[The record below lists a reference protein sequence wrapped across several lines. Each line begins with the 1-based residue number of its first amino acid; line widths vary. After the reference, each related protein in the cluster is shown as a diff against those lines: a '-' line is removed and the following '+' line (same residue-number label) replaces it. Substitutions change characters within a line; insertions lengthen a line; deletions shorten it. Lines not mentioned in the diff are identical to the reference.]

1 MSIEQRGSRPT
12 EVPAA
17 PHAPADFFADL
28 RGSVEALTDGVV
40 DQIMAGEEAYT
51 ESPLSRD
58 LLHSI
63 VSENIAALLDALTG
77 RSDSLD
83 AARRAGRVK
92 AEHGIPMASL
102 LHAYRL
108 AGLRLW
114 DELILRSGA
123 PERAEALL
131 RVSSEVWGIID
142 RFSSA
147 AADSY
152 RLYIDERDRRD
163 QQARSVMV
171 LSLLDGS
178 AAPGEVRGLL
188 RAIDLPEHARYL
200 VVAAER
206 KTSGE
211 DPVPTVPRLLRD
223 VGIASAWT
231 IWKGEFVGLVAAE
244 AGEGLEST
252 VGRICSIAT
261 SRVGISRS
269 FGQLTAAPGAVAQAR
284 RSIEC
289 MVRGEVGVHRYGSAP
304 VDLLLVAQ
312 PGIAAEVTSEV
323 LGPIISA
330 QLQDGPVLLD
340 TLEAWFAAEGS
351 TNDAGRALHC
361 HRNTVLYRLGRI
373 ADLTGR
379 SVSRPAEAAELYVA
393 LRAVRLGTAG

>member
-1 MSIEQRGSRPT
+1 MSIDQRGSR
-12 EVPAA
+12 
-17 PHAPADFFADL
+17 APAPLGPQASASFFGEL
-28 RGSVEALTDGVV
+28 RDSVEALTDGVV
-40 DQIMAGEEAYT
+40 DQIITGEEAYT
-51 ESPLSRD
+51 GSPLSRE

-108 AGLRLW
+108 AGLQLW
-114 DELILRSGA
+114 DEMILRSGT

-152 RLYIDERDRRD
+152 RLFIDERDRRD

-178 AAPGEVRGLL
+178 AAPGEVGGLL
-188 RAIDLPEHARYL
+188 RALDLPEHARYL

-231 IWKGEFVGLVAAE
+231 TWKGEFVGLLAAE
-244 AGEGLEST
+244 HGEPLEPT
-252 VGRICSIAT
+252 VERICSVAT
-261 SRVGISRS
+261 SRLGISRS
-269 FGQLTAAPGAVAQAR
+269 FGQLSAAPDAVAQAR
-284 RSIEC
+284 SSIEC
-289 MVRGEVGVHRYGSAP
+289 IPRGGVGVHRYGSAP

-312 PGIAAEVTSEV
+312 PGIAAEVQGEV
-323 LGPIISA
+323 LGPILSA

-340 TLEAWFAAEGS
+340 TLEAWFAADGS

-379 SVSRPAEAAELYVA
+379 SVARPAEAAELYVA
-393 LRAVRLGTAG
+393 LRAIRLGGTAR